1 MCGGLQGMMGQQMA
15 QNDESSDAS
24 KWNVLD
30 PLTIKKTRDA
40 IHDAKTRGSDR
51 TTEDII
57 TT

>member
-1 MCGGLQGMMGQQMA
+1 MCSGLQGMMGQQMA
-15 QNDESSDAS
+15 QNDESSDTS
-24 KWNVLD
+24 KWNVLA

-40 IHDAKTRGSDR
+40 IDDARTRGSGK